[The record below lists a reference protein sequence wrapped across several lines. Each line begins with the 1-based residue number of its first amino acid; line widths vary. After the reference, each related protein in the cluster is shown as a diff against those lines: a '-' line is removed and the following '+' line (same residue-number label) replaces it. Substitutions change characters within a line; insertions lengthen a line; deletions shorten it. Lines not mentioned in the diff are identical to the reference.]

1 MESEVR
7 KNNIN
12 ALKHIQQ
19 NIDTCF
25 GELDTIAY
33 QIYTNPKLTTYMI
46 SDNILNTRIG
56 IKELK
61 NYIIGNKFVDEVFVY
76 YSSLDRLCSSSH
88 YITVPEFANIHRNA
102 NLDPERFYQ
111 VINSAD
117 EKNIVT
123 SIYKTQHIDGKK
135 QIVYIVPDTTYK
147 SNINKRTVFFLISEK
162 SISGIL
168 KYYKGN
174 TVIYD
179 NNMQIVAA
187 LSYDEYLYS
196 DDFQFM
202 LKSIDSTK
210 LSTIEINQTRYF
222 ISYIKSPTTKW
233 TYLTLLPED
242 IAMKEVMTVK
252 FTFINVQI
260 ILIIIMSIVVLYIMR
275 LNYNPIR
282 QLKSFAESK
291 LGKTIDCNNEIEVV
305 RMTIDHMSKTHE
317 ELSTKITSNKSAIK
331 EFLLL
336 NLLKGN
342 YENITQFNDKARDI
356 GISFTSSYFGV
367 AIISFT
373 HIDKHQYPDSSKI
386 IYLLEENISNEIQ
399 GYGKDNID
407 NDKVI
412 FVFSASSNDTRLV
425 KEFFSIKQRLLLG
438 HLGLQATIG
447 ISNIYKDTGNI
458 GKSFIEASIAI
469 DYRLIKGID
478 RIIFFG
484 EIENQYSLINNYPVD
499 ELNIL
504 EMFII
509 EGDINKINNSIHK
522 LINLIKETEM
532 PLFAARCLCFDIIN
546 KILKTM
552 CLINREFISLTKD
565 YPDVMAL
572 AQFETVEELGEIV
585 NRISLDI
592 CKHIKENREKHKEYL
607 IDRLIAY
614 IKENYSDNQFSIQ
627 RMADYFGMSQ
637 SNIGHYFK
645 QATGQTISEYVNFL
659 RIEKAK
665 LLLTTKDWPL
675 QEIITHIGYCDTS
688 SFVRKFKK
696 MVGTTPGTFRKIY
709 ETGKISP

>member
-1 MESEVR
+1 M
-7 KNNIN
+7 
-12 ALKHIQQ
+12 
-19 NIDTCF
+19 
-25 GELDTIAY
+25 
-33 QIYTNPKLTTYMI
+33 
-46 SDNILNTRIG
+46 
-56 IKELK
+56 
-61 NYIIGNKFVDEVFVY
+61 
-76 YSSLDRLCSSSH
+76 
-88 YITVPEFANIHRNA
+88 
-102 NLDPERFYQ
+102 
-111 VINSAD
+111 
-117 EKNIVT
+117 
-123 SIYKTQHIDGKK
+123 
-135 QIVYIVPDTTYK
+135 
-147 SNINKRTVFFLISEK
+147 
-162 SISGIL
+162 
-168 KYYKGN
+168 
-174 TVIYD
+174 
-179 NNMQIVAA
+179 
-187 LSYDEYLYS
+187 
-196 DDFQFM
+196 
-202 LKSIDSTK
+202 
-210 LSTIEINQTRYF
+210 
-222 ISYIKSPTTKW
+222 
-233 TYLTLLPED
+233 
-242 IAMKEVMTVK
+242 
-252 FTFINVQI
+252 
-260 ILIIIMSIVVLYIMR
+260 
-275 LNYNPIR
+275 
-282 QLKSFAESK
+282 
-291 LGKTIDCNNEIEVV
+291 
-305 RMTIDHMSKTHE
+305 
-317 ELSTKITSNKSAIK
+317 
-331 EFLLL
+331 
-336 NLLKGN
+336 
-342 YENITQFNDKARDI
+342 
-356 GISFTSSYFGV
+356 
-367 AIISFT
+367 
-373 HIDKHQYPDSSKI
+373 
-386 IYLLEENISNEIQ
+386 
-399 GYGKDNID
+399 
-407 NDKVI
+407 
-412 FVFSASSNDTRLV
+412 
-425 KEFFSIKQRLLLG
+425 G